1 MQGYHQYKSCIHAC
15 LKHVLMNGV
24 NIKAVL
30 LNAGKRQLN
39 FL

>member
-1 MQGYHQYKSCIHAC
+1 MQGYHQYKSCRHAC
-15 LKHVLMNGV
+15 LKYVLMNGV

-39 FL
+39 F